1 MPLATWSEQPTWP
14 GLAYLK
20 RAVPRSV
27 CDRMSLKSQDLS
39 KPCTGWSS
47 APISQG
53 CYAVVFVPA
62 AYAKKAWHHRS
73 NKISCESLRKRSATP
88 SATPSQLSSMSACDS
103 IRQILCSKSE
113 TTVLGSL
120 TAGQAKEDSDLPICG
135 HEQKILAPNWISAV
149 RLGAALVSSFVYRSI
164 HEPRKAFGAGRWGGF
179 TPLPTSSGKQLSDTG
194 RSA

>member
-20 RAVPRSV
+20 RAVPRSA
-27 CDRMSLKSQDLS
+27 CDRMSLKSRDSS

-47 APISQG
+47 AQISQG
-53 CYAVVFVPA
+53 SYGVVFVPA
-62 AYAKKAWHHRS
+62 AYAKKAWRHRF

-88 SATPSQLSSMSACDS
+88 SATPSQRSSVSACDS

-120 TAGQAKEDSDLPICG
+120 TAGQAEEDSDLPICG
-135 HEQKILAPNWISAV
+135 RGQKILAPNWISAV
-149 RLGAALVSSFVYRSI
+149 QPVAALVSSFVYRSI
-164 HEPRKAFGAGRWGGF
+164 HEQPVGPGTGAHG
-179 TPLPTSSGKQLSDTG
+179 SK
-194 RSA
+194 